1 MADYSDSI
9 DRHYAPEDISAR
21 IVEKLRS
28 AGKDL
33 DALTRDDVAPFD
45 EFHGGG
51 RESTR
56 ELGKFAGLERGMEVL
71 DVGSGVGGPARTLTA
86 EFGCRVTGIDLTEEF
101 CRAAEMLTGLVG
113 MAGQVQFRQGDAVDM
128 PFDEASFD
136 VVWSQNTLMNI
147 EDKAQLVREVHR
159 VLRPGG
165 LFAFE
170 TIVAGDVSEIH
181 FPVFWADSP
190 SLNFLVRPEQL
201 RQLLSASDLAEHA
214 WEDTTLRSIEMAR
227 KRLAAIRK
235 DGPPPL
241 GLGVIVPMNV
251 PKKLENSLRN
261 IEEGRTTTVQA
272 VYVRAI

>member
-101 CRAAEMLTGLVG
+101 CRAAEMLTELVG
-113 MAGQVQFRQGDAVDM
+113 MAGQVQFRQGDAVHM

-136 VVWSQNTLMNI
+136 VVWSQNSLMNI
-147 EDKAQLVREVHR
+147 ED
-159 VLRPGG
+159 
-165 LFAFE
+165 
-170 TIVAGDVSEIH
+170 
-181 FPVFWADSP
+181 
-190 SLNFLVRPEQL
+190 
-201 RQLLSASDLAEHA
+201 
-214 WEDTTLRSIEMAR
+214 
-227 KRLAAIRK
+227 
-235 DGPPPL
+235 
-241 GLGVIVPMNV
+241 
-251 PKKLENSLRN
+251 
-261 IEEGRTTTVQA
+261 
-272 VYVRAI
+272 